1 MEQVGQVEHV
11 EPVELSDQSWLPETS
26 WMHWQHGAFE
36 QMYQL
41 YSQRALADQQ
51 FG

>member
-1 MEQVGQVEHV
+1 MEQVGQVGQV

-26 WMHWQHGAFE
+26 WMHWAFE
-36 QMYQL
+36 QIYQL